1 MTNSTQ
7 TPSPGDGHVST
18 MSTLLTAA
26 AQAGFR
32 VRRCTIVSIY
42 KDRSWVQPQLVC
54 MPMCPWAGHLV
65 PVLAESNEGHDS
77 KIKLYNFLTLR
88 FIEKKKVLSYNM
100 CWELFYLLFFIYP
113 KNSQKN
119 MLTEIKL
126 FSHQILRLKSE
137 EKKVRILMVDCFLC
151 EKL

>member
-1 MTNSTQ
+1 
-7 TPSPGDGHVST
+7 
-18 MSTLLTAA
+18 
-26 AQAGFR
+26 
-32 VRRCTIVSIY
+32 
-42 KDRSWVQPQLVC
+42 
-54 MPMCPWAGHLV
+54 MPMCPWARHLV

-88 FIEKKKVLSYNM
+88 FIEKKKVLSYNV
-100 CWELFYLLFFIYP
+100 LRIILFIIFYLSKKLP
-113 KNSQKN
+113 K
-119 MLTEIKL
+119 EIIETKL